1 MRCCGKRKEDV
12 LVVVALLV
20 KERSKGRNLQSVEC
34 IKSEHS
40 EQSTQLFGR
49 SKWRK
54 DHTLHALN
62 LELVKASRGSPG
74 MLKCQGSLARLQ
86 KRSPCWVPRSAGVGR
101 EESLPASV
109 LCAAWRGVGSRRLG
123 ASQGLAAT
131 AFRGGSPCLAGC
143 GGAERSSSWR
153 SAARPSQEGKAV
165 PGRLLGSR
173 DGCLDWE
180 GDSAVEHAH

>member
-1 MRCCGKRKEDV
+1 M
-12 LVVVALLV
+12 
-20 KERSKGRNLQSVEC
+20 ERRPHSTR
-34 IKSEHS
+34 SEPRTGES
-40 EQSTQLFGR
+40 LTRFAG
-49 SKWRK
+49 
-54 DHTLHALN
+54 D
-62 LELVKASRGSPG
+62 

-123 ASQGLAAT
+123 ASQGPAAT

-153 SAARPSQEGKAV
+153 NAARPSQVGKAV

-180 GDSAVEHAH
+180 IRLWNMHWETRTSPARFTALAPVPRTVPGNE

>member
-74 MLKCQGSLARLQ
+74 MLKCQ
-86 KRSPCWVPRSAGVGR
+86 
-101 EESLPASV
+101 EAS
-109 LCAAWRGVGSRRLG
+109 
-123 ASQGLAAT
+123 
-131 AFRGGSPCLAGC
+131 
-143 GGAERSSSWR
+143 
-153 SAARPSQEGKAV
+153 
-165 PGRLLGSR
+165 LGSR
-173 DGCLDWE
+173 NGARAGFPAPLASVERKVCQRVSFVLRGGVWAAVVLVLPRASQRPPSVEGVPAWQAAVGQKDPAAGGAPRARVRREKPSRDGY
-180 GDSAVEHAH
+180 